1 MAAWSI
7 CCFQERKSHA
17 DPLTWPK
24 IVSYFFKNKVNKNQ
38 KWPQV
43 SVQVTVI
50 RVYAYVK
57 CVGSSLVFV
66 DSKWRVLGMTI
77 VTYDYENVS

>member
-1 MAAWSI
+1 M
-7 CCFQERKSHA
+7 
-17 DPLTWPK
+17 
-24 IVSYFFKNKVNKNQ
+24 
-38 KWPQV
+38 
-43 SVQVTVI
+43 QVTVI
-50 RVYAYVK
+50 CVYTYVK